1 MRCFPHG
8 YRLRT
13 QVRAMQV
20 FTHGSL
26 TWNIPLGRANIAV
39 GSKTCSTNRHLS
51 CDSKHRCR
59 HRLGRSGRWRRA
71 AAMHGATSSRRRSCH
86 TGRELNRRNEVIVA
100 FRQRWLSP
108 MSAFDWPAHLLPACS
123 SAWAARMHHRH
134 GLVV

>member
-20 FTHGSL
+20 FAHGSL

-59 HRLGRSGRWRRA
+59 HRLGDRDAEGGQPLCTAPPRRA
-71 AAMHGATSSRRRSCH
+71 AEAVTPAESSIGATKLSLPSAKDGSH
-86 TGRELNRRNEVIVA
+86 QWAPSTGLHIYCPPARLLEQLECIIV
-100 FRQRWLSP
+100 
-108 MSAFDWPAHLLPACS
+108 MDWS
-123 SAWAARMHHRH
+123 W
-134 GLVV
+134 